1 MPRIK
6 KPDTNQLNLDDVPA
20 LVREYK
26 NNQDFSKKA
35 GELAAKYRK
44 DLVTLLEQYGEADDK
59 GHRWIFLE
67 DMEGVKEGVKYERRV
82 SNTIDVD
89 KLETWLKR
97 KKLWDDVV
105 EVVEQIDEGKLW
117 AAVWDGRI
125 SEEDM
130 ARFNIETVTWAL
142 KVV

>member
-1 MPRIK
+1 MPKIK
-6 KPDTNQLNLDDVPA
+6 KPTAATFTLDDVPQ

-26 NNQDFSKKA
+26 TNQDFSKAA
-35 GELAAKYRK
+35 GELAAKFRK
-44 DLVTLLEQYGEADDK
+44 ELVGLLEQHGEPDDK
-59 GHRWIFLE
+59 GHRWIMLE
-67 DMEGVKEGVKYERRV
+67 DVEGVKEGVKYERRV

-89 KLETWLKR
+89 KLSAWLKR